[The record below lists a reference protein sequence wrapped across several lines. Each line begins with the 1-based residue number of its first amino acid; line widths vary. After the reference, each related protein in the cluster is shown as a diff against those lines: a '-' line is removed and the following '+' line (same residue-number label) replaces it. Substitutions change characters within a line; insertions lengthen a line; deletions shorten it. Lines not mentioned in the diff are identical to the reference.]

1 METNGPLPGESA
13 RRRREPDL
21 VSFNAT
27 EPFVGTTDLNRGA
40 RLAWQVRMA
49 SAIGSFDAH
58 AGEVAAGQRF
68 EFGANWARFL
78 EGVNDER
85 IANAEA
91 SLRTY
96 LGRDSLHGL
105 RFLDIGS
112 GSGLFSLAAR
122 RLGAT
127 VHSFDFDP
135 QSVACTAELRSRFFP
150 GDPNWQVERG
160 SVLDDTYVGS
170 LGPFDVVY
178 SWGVLHHTGDMWRA
192 LEAAGDRVAP
202 GGQLF
207 IAIYA
212 DRGAQTARWKTLKR
226 WYCQLPR
233 PVRPVYAAFTV
244 LPLELRAASKALLRG
259 RPGDY
264 VRQWTGYSANRGMHK
279 WRDIIDWV
287 GGYPYEAAKPDE
299 LFEFFHTRGF
309 SLERLRCDAGLGCHE
324 LVFRRIREDSTS
336 TTS

>member
-1 METNGPLPGESA
+1 MST
-13 RRRREPDL
+13 
-21 VSFNAT
+21 
-27 EPFVGTTDLNRGA
+27 
-40 RLAWQVRMA
+40 
-49 SAIGSFDAH
+49 AIGSFDAH

-78 EGVNDER
+78 EGLNEER

-91 SLRTY
+91 SLRAY
-96 LGRDSLHGL
+96 LGRDDLSGL

-122 RLGAT
+122 RLGAS
-127 VHSFDFDP
+127 VHSFDYDP
-135 QSVACTAELRSRFFP
+135 QSVGCTGELRRRFFP
-150 GDPNWQVERG
+150 TDPHWRVERG
-160 SVLDDTYVGS
+160 SVLDAEYLRS
-170 LGPFDVVY
+170 LGSFDIVY
-178 SWGVLHHTGDMWRA
+178 SWGVLHHTGQMWRA
-192 LEAAGDRVAP
+192 LEAAGDLVAP

-233 PVRPVYAAFTV
+233 PLRPLYAAFTV
-244 LPLELRAASKALLRG
+244 LPLEARSAAKALIRG
-259 RPGDY
+259 RPLDY
-264 VRQWTGYSANRGMHK
+264 VRDWTGYSANRGMNK

-287 GGYPYEAAKPDE
+287 GGYPYEAAKADE
-299 LFEFFHTRGF
+299 LFQFFHDRGF

-324 LVFRRIREDSTS
+324 LVFTRTSAPS